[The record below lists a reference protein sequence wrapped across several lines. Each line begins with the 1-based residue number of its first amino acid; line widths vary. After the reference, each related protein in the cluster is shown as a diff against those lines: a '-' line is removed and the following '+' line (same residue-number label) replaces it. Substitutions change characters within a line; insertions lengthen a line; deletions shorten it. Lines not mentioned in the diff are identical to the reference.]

1 MKKIQKV
8 MLGASIGALSLAMLG
23 SVAADAQV
31 LAPSTLDFK
40 DQSFQM
46 RNSGEGAV
54 SFDAVKI
61 KGKGDNATPS
71 WNAKAKWDAYDVSG
85 SQIVDLSS
93 RKTTKDLVVAIKDM
107 SDSASIVYWVPADTS
122 KYKGKYEGGS
132 LSITDSNKP
141 VDSSAVKFEY
151 RTENGYWK
159 DYSPTETSFAMYEQ
173 QGATLY
179 FRRKAEVVDSNGY
192 TSVRDKLGKEEQAY
206 VNALIKAKGPYF
218 ASKEFKV
225 KISKKSNGPSV
236 GIDYNWQTIKVKDTM
251 EYRAKNYQGRWVNGS
266 GNGDW
271 TAVPSG
277 VKELK
282 MTDLFKDDGV
292 AYSCTV
298 EVRTKAD
305 EAKKKSASKPTI
317 LQFPEAMH
325 LTASNFGLINKDGMV
340 NGALPEKGLTFK
352 LLRRKDKN
360 YCRFINSHPENTY
373 EIYAEDP
380 FENKK
385 AAKIAV
391 VKPATASG
399 NTEVEVKEAKVP
411 EKSTLYVCIAADKK
425 KNRFRSKA
433 TPCGGVGVMYYPEED
448 TE

>member
-1 MKKIQKV
+1 MEKIQKM
-8 MLGASIGALSLAMLG
+8 MLGASVGALSLAMLG

-40 DQSFQM
+40 DQSFQI
-46 RNSGEGAV
+46 RNTGEGAV

-61 KGKGDNATPS
+61 KGKGDNVTLN
-71 WNAKAKWDAYDVSG
+71 WNARAKWDAYDVSG
-85 SQIVDLSS
+85 SETVDLSS

-122 KYKGKYEGGS
+122 KYKGKYEAGS

-141 VDSSAVKFEY
+141 VDTSAVKFEY

-159 DYSPTETSFAMYEQ
+159 DYNPTGTSFAMFEQ

-179 FRRKAEVVDSNGY
+179 FRRKAEVVDSSGY
-192 TSVRDKLGKEEQAY
+192 TSVRDKLGKDEQAY
-206 VNALIKAKGPYF
+206 VNALIKAKQSYF

-236 GIDYNWQTIKVKDTM
+236 GVDYNWQTIKVKDTM
-251 EYRAKNYQGRWVNGS
+251 EYRAKNYQGRWVNGA
-266 GNGDW
+266 GNGEW
-271 TAVPSG
+271 TEVPSG

-282 MTDLFKDDGV
+282 MSELFKDDGV
-292 AYSCTV
+292 ARKCIV

-305 EAKKKSASKPTI
+305 PAKKKSASKPNV

-325 LTASNFGLINKDGMV
+325 LMADSFGMINKDGMV
-340 NGALPEKGLTFK
+340 GGSVPKEGLIFK
-352 LLRRKDKN
+352 LIRRKGQN
-360 YCRFINSHPENTY
+360 HCRFINCHPENTY
-373 EIYAEDP
+373 EIYADDP

-385 AAKIAV
+385 AAKIATL
-391 VKPATASG
+391 KPATSKG
-399 NTEVEVKEAKVP
+399 NTEVEVKEAKAP
-411 EKSTLYVCIAADKK
+411 EKSTLYVLIAADKK
-425 KNRFRSKA
+425 NNRFRSKA
-433 TPCGGVGVMYYPEED
+433 SPCGGPTSMLYPTED